1 MLANTLRSPGADV
14 VPCTGTGAA
23 RAPGICEVDD
33 GIVGLFVNKL
43 AGAPS
48 AAPLGEPV
56 PTPP

>member
-1 MLANTLRSPGADV
+1 MLAKTLRSPGADV

-23 RAPGICEVDD
+23 RAPGICEEDD
-33 GIVGLFVNKL
+33 GTVGLLNRLV
-43 AGAPS
+43 GAPS